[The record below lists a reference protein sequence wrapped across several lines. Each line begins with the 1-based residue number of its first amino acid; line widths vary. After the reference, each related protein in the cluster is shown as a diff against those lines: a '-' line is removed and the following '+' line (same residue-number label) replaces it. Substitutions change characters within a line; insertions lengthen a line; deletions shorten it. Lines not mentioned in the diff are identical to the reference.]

1 MSVNGTTIV
10 EPVSIT
16 DVRTVLGE
24 SAYDLASLCRS
35 SRINK
40 WARYKPVISSR
51 TDITSRALY
60 EQMASAVTVNWGFD
74 KTGFISGTS
83 ISALVEQA
91 IAGDADWHYDR
102 PTSGVCRLGDFAGY
116 NHAALPPC
124 SLSLPTGTVL
134 AGSGIPLSLSAAAK
148 DGGLGLEDF
157 KASIGGS
164 TAWSSMQWAIALVQ
178 YRGTTSEKIT
188 MTLLGAVTA
197 NVNRSF
203 VLSATGTFDIVV
215 MITNATTPN
224 QTGGAYYYMLIPGG
238 YTSLKV
244 ITSWVDF
251 AVSAFKKVYNS
262 TNTTITQ
269 LQLTFQAT
277 NHTDETVVIGIFIL
291 AKPKGAGVDIPSL
304 KPDKS
309 YSLLASQTISNT
321 VTKSVSISVTSVN
334 NYEVACGYLLNGE
347 AHWYKVTG
355 GGEVSQSEAWTVLS
369 LLPSSGS
376 GVSPSPNK

>member
-35 SRINK
+35 TRINK

-178 YRGTTSEKIT
+178 YRNTTSEKIT
-188 MTLLGAVTA
+188 MTLLGPVTS

-203 VLSATGTFDIVV
+203 ALSATGTFDIVV

-251 AVSAFKKVYNS
+251 WRVSFQKGYNA
-262 TNTTITQ
+262 TGTILSQ
-269 LQLTFQAT
+269 LKFSFGIT
-277 NHTDETVVIGIFIL
+277 NHSDQGIVVSVFIITR
-291 AKPKGAGVDIPSL
+291 PKGAAISGTPSASG
-304 KPDKS
+304 S
-309 YSLLASQTISNT
+309 YRVLASQTLT
-321 VTKSVSISVTSVN
+321 ATATKAVNISVTAENS
-334 NYEVACGYLLNGE
+334 YEVACGYILSGTV
-347 AHWYKVTG
+347 HWYKVTG
-355 GGEVSQSEAWTVLS
+355 GGEVSQSQAWTVLGLIAS
-369 LLPSSGS
+369 AGS